1 METSWMHKLGVG
13 LGAMALAGAVS
24 AAGVTDTEIV
34 LGTHLDLSGPVA
46 AGMPMIRNGMQMRID
61 EANEAGGV
69 HGRKLRL
76 IVEDNASQPA
86 QAVRAVQ
93 KLVRKDEVFAIIN
106 SFGSGPNAAGV
117 KAAVD
122 AGVVYFAPWAASAAI
137 HGASGKSP
145 LVFTT
150 VPNYD
155 STIAIGLSWGL
166 KNWGSKRV
174 GVIYQEGPFG
184 DLLRRGIKQ
193 ALDAYSLQPAAEAS
207 YKPGDIDFSSQVQR
221 MRAANTD
228 LVVLATI
235 TRETIGVMTEV
246 KKLGWSDVRVLTS
259 MPGRT
264 QIVAALGKDAVEG
277 LYGVGGWR
285 LHYADSAND
294 AVKRFIESYRK
305 RFNAA
310 PDENSMNAYSYTDWF
325 IKGLQAAGRNLTA
338 EAFAKSITG
347 VPQEDFMTYRRVS
360 FQGNHIGPEVVE
372 IDQLK
377 GGRWT
382 AVSPQMTEMV
392 R

>member
-1 METSWMHKLGVG
+1 
-13 LGAMALAGAVS
+13 
-24 AAGVTDTEIV
+24 
-34 LGTHLDLSGPVA
+34 
-46 AGMPMIRNGMQMRID
+46 MQMRID

-69 HGRKLRL
+69 NGRKLRL

-86 QAVRAVQ
+86 QGVRAVQ

-117 KAAVD
+117 KSAVD
-122 AGVVYFAPWAASAAI
+122 AGTVYFAPWAASSAI

-145 LVFTT
+145 LVYTT

-155 STIAIGLSWGL
+155 ATIAMGLSWGL
-166 KNWGSKRV
+166 KTWGSKRV
-174 GVIYQEGPFG
+174 GVIYMEGPFG

-193 ALDAYSLQPAAEAS
+193 ALDAQGLTAVAEAG
-207 YKPGDIDFSSQVQR
+207 YKAGDIDFSSQVQR

-228 LVVLATI
+228 LIVLATI
-235 TRETIGVMTEV
+235 TRETIGVMAEV
-246 KKLGWSDVRVLTS
+246 KKLGWNDVRVLTS

-264 QIVAALGKDAVEG
+264 QIVATLGKDAVEG
-277 LYGVGGWR
+277 LYGVAAWN
-285 LHYADSAND
+285 LYYPDNAPAN
-294 AVKRFIESYRK
+294 VKAWTESYRK

-325 IKGLQAAGRNLTA
+325 VKGLQAAGRGLTA
-338 EAFAKSITG
+338 ESFGKAMQTLAHD
-347 VPQEDFMTYRRVS
+347 DFMTYRRVQ
-360 FQGNHIGPEVVE
+360 FKGNHIGPEVVAVE
-372 IDQLK
+372 QLK

-382 AVSPQMTEMV
+382 PVSPQMSEMI